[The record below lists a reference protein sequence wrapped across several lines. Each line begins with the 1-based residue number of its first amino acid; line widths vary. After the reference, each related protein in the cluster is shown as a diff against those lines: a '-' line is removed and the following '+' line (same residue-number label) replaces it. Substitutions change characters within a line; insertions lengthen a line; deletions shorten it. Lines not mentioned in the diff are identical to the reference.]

1 MSGRTNR
8 YTLNIVNRNKL
19 TSIAKSTL
27 ETIDSVTVNFKNK
40 QEFLG
45 IINETFDRNISIDDS
60 WLNIT
65 YNQNKKVRYARVLY
79 LNDRNVLDK
88 GYVANKV
95 IEYSTNKNFIIK
107 FVNRYCNN
115 RYLSSLASDV
125 VTSIE
130 EGKEYVDSLQRI
142 IDLTFGSYKSIR
154 DIYLFVKKYD
164 KMPSRVHNVNI
175 PTINNNVNII
185 EALKTLKSIYEY
197 EQLNLFDLI
206 DQSRLEDKKSFDTG
220 TPKIKR

>member
-1 MSGRTNR
+1 
-8 YTLNIVNRNKL
+8 
-19 TSIAKSTL
+19 
-27 ETIDSVTVNFKNK
+27 
-40 QEFLG
+40 
-45 IINETFDRNISIDDS
+45 
-60 WLNIT
+60 
-65 YNQNKKVRYARVLY
+65 
-79 LNDRNVLDK
+79 
-88 GYVANKV
+88 
-95 IEYSTNKNFIIK
+95 
-107 FVNRYCNN
+107 
-115 RYLSSLASDV
+115 LASDV